1 MYLHMSCFVSS
12 LHCPSPLILSLHC
25 HCMNYMSPTHVHY
38 ITSVSFLV
46 SLGVSAGWGQEPDND
61 WWPNVSLF
69 SLHQGPRLAPV
80 WSVNLARSRYQD
92 ITVTAH
98 QMYLLSTVFTG
109 PNGATP
115 GQCCRLHIVQP
126 FYFISI
132 WGFLIQYLKA
142 IELFSSWR
150 Y

>member
-1 MYLHMSCFVSS
+1 MYLHISCFVSS

-25 HCMNYMSPTHVHY
+25 HCMNYMGPTHVHY

-46 SLGVSAGWGQEPDND
+46 SLGVSAGWGQECNND

-80 WSVNLARSRYQD
+80 WSVNPRQGLARSQYQD

-98 QMYLLSTVFTG
+98 QMYLLSTRYIYSSLGLMVPLRDNAAACT
-109 PNGATP
+109 
-115 GQCCRLHIVQP
+115 
-126 FYFISI
+126 
-132 WGFLIQYLKA
+132 
-142 IELFSSWR
+142 LFSLFILSQFEVSWSSI
-150 Y
+150 